1 MDKVRINIIPSG
13 YGTTVGQGDYEEG
26 TNITLVA
33 TANSGKK
40 FVKWEMI
47 KGSEKLPFNL
57 SHKLFAESSFLS
69 FENPCDYTVASSVQI
84 NAYFRD
90 LYVFDVKPSTYPKNV
105 GSVWKST
112 NTVIEGNSVTLKARE
127 ENGYAFSHWS
137 NGSTDN
143 PITIEN
149 VESNVILVANYTKEP
164 REKTYYQYRAFIKD
178 QLSLNSLP
186 KAIVTV
192 ASFEI
197 RRDLLTT
204 ANSSFTVLDI
214 SENINNGDILALY
227 NPQGKIIY
235 YGVISAIEDDTIET
249 EQIQSFYKGSWVYDV
264 YPSDNLETEIQY
276 LLNRYANGYQK
287 GSTYQDALMY
297 QEKAPLTI
305 KTGSETNGK
314 LETKDSN
321 ETMEMED
328 FIYSLYSNYGL
339 VLDFQIPYGEWTIGD
354 EKASVTI
361 RKPVDS
367 IIKIGNN
374 AECITDM
381 TPITEIEETN
391 KLIVYSSNGTYRTT
405 YIATSTNGIVQEP
418 SSVVGRYGVIKT
430 NIVFSDDELDVIKDA
445 NITADMFNHKVEFN
459 LLLDNNLYDFWSWE
473 LGQTLQIYNNGDY
486 YNSIFTGY
494 ELSKEDN
501 QNPTQVKVI
510 AGKVRNSL
518 TKILSLS
525 MVKR

>member
-1 MDKVRINIIPSG
+1 MKIDINVIPSG
-13 YGTTVGQGDYEEG
+13 YGTTIGQGTYEEG
-26 TNITLVA
+26 AKVTLKA
-33 TANSGKK
+33 TAGINKK
-40 FVKWEMI
+40 FIKWEII
-47 KGSEKLPFNL
+47 KGDVKLPFNL
-57 SHKLFAESSFLS
+57 SHKLFAKSSLLS
-69 FENPCDYTVASSVQI
+69 NENPYVYTVISETQI

-90 LYVFDVKPSTYPKNV
+90 KYVFKVNTSTLPKNV
-105 GSVWKST
+105 GSVWKSSV
-112 NTVIEGNSVTLKARE
+112 TVIEGDSVTLKARE
-127 ENGYAFSHWS
+127 EKGYKFSHWS
-137 NGSTDN
+137 NGSTEN
-143 PITIEN
+143 PITINN
-149 VESNVILVANYTKEP
+149 VEKDVVLTANYVNEP

-192 ASFEI
+192 LSFDI

-204 ANSSFTVLDI
+204 ANSSFKVLDI

-227 NPQGKIIY
+227 NPQGKVIY
-235 YGVISAIEDDTIET
+235 YGIISAIEDGTIET
-249 EQIQSFYKGSWVYDV
+249 EQIQSFYKGEWVYDV
-264 YPSDNLETEIQY
+264 YPSNYLETEIQY

-287 GSTYQDALMY
+287 GSTYQDTLMY
-297 QEKAPLTI
+297 QEKAPLMI
-305 KTGSETNGK
+305 KTGSETSGK
-314 LETKDSN
+314 LETKDTN
-321 ETMEMED
+321 ETMDMEE

-339 VLDFQIPYGEWTIGD
+339 ILDFEIPYGEWDIGD
-354 EKASVTI
+354 EKASVTV
-361 RKPVDS
+361 RKPIDS
-367 IIKIGNN
+367 VIKIGNN
-374 AECITDM
+374 AECIVDM

-391 KLIVYSSNGTYRTT
+391 KLIVYSSEGEYRTT

-418 SSVVGRYGVIKT
+418 SSVVGRYGVIETK
-430 NIVFSDDELDVIKDA
+430 IVFSDDDLETIKDA

-494 ELSKEDN
+494 ELSKEEN
-501 QNPTQVKVI
+501 QNPTEVKVI

-518 TKILSLS
+518 TKILTLS

>member
-1 MDKVRINIIPSG
+1 MKIDINVIPSG
-13 YGTTVGQGDYEEG
+13 YGTTTGQGTYEQG
-26 TNITLVA
+26 TKVTL
-33 TANSGKK
+33 TALPNSGKK
-40 FVKWEMI
+40 FLRWEIVK
-47 KGSEKLPFNL
+47 GDTKLPFNL
-57 SHKLFAESSFLS
+57 AHKLFAKSSLLS
-69 FENPCDYTVASSVQI
+69 NENPYVYTVASETQI

-90 LYVFDVKPSTYPKNV
+90 LYTFKVNPTTFPNNV
-105 GSVWKST
+105 GSVWKSSD
-112 NTVIEGNSVTLKARE
+112 TVVEGNSVTLKARE
-127 ENGYAFSHWS
+127 EQGYSFSHWS
-137 NGSTDN
+137 NGSTEN
-143 PITIEN
+143 PITINN
-149 VESNVILVANYTKEP
+149 VESNVTLTANYISKP

-192 ASFEI
+192 TSFEI

-227 NPQGKIIY
+227 NPQGKVIY

-264 YPSDNLETEIQY
+264 YPSDNLETEVQY

-287 GSTYQDALMY
+287 GATYQDTLMY

-305 KTGSETNGK
+305 KTGSATSGK
-314 LETKDSN
+314 LETKDAN
-321 ETMEMED
+321 ETMDMEE

-339 VLDFQIPYGEWTIGD
+339 ILDFEIPYGEWNIGD

-361 RKPVDS
+361 RKPIDS

-374 AECITDM
+374 AECIVDM

-391 KLIVYSSNGTYRTT
+391 KLIVYSNDGVYRTT

-418 SSVVGRYGVIKT
+418 SSVVGRYGVIQT
-430 NIVFSDDELDVIKDA
+430 NIVFSDDDLEVIKDA

-494 ELSKEDN
+494 ELSKEEN
-501 QNPTQVKVI
+501 QNPTEVKVI

-518 TKILSLS
+518 TKILTLS